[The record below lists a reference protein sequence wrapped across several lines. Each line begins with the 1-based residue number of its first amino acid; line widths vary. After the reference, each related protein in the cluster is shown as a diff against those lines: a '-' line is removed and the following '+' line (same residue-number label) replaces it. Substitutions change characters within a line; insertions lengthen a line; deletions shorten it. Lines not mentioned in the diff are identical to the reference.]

1 MPDFVVQKR
10 PPRQPR
16 KHPLVN
22 ITPEAYA
29 DLGRMSKET
38 GLSMARLVSM
48 AVTFAAEH
56 LKIETEEKKE
66 DQ

>member
-10 PPRQPR
+10 PPRQQR

-56 LKIETEEKKE
+56 LKIETDNTKMEE
-66 DQ
+66 